1 MTHRILLG
9 DCLETLKTLPDCSV
23 QTCVT
28 SPPYFGLRNYGTE
41 TWEGGDPDC
50 NHASAKEKSR
60 YDYPMQEGSRHSE
73 IAKTTKGTD
82 GAKYVDVCPACGA
95 VKKDLQI
102 GLEQSPEE
110 YIQKLV
116 SVFREVRRV
125 LKDDG
130 VLWLNL
136 GDSFWGGKGQSG
148 QAWSTEHQDRDTLEQ
163 AHHQISG
170 KGETRPTDG
179 KHAIY
184 KPKDLMMIPA
194 RVALALQSDG
204 WWLRSEII
212 WHKPNPMPESV
223 TDRPTKSHE
232 MIYLLAKSQYYF
244 YDAEAIKE
252 PTICDDP
259 REIQSGLIRG
269 RLYGYDS
276 KERKLRK
283 NDSLNTGG
291 NGSAIRNHNGNS
303 LNTPDGKRNKRD
315 VWTVPTKPYSGAHF
329 ATFPPDL
336 IGPCI
341 LAGSRIG
348 DTVLDPF
355 NGSGTTGA
363 VSIKHG
369 RDYIGCE
376 LNPEYIELTMQRL
389 AQVQPVMGGLL

>member
-28 SPPYFGLRNYGTE
+28 SPPYYGLRDYGVS
-41 TWEGGDPDC
+41 G
-50 NHASAKEKSR
+50 
-60 YDYPMQEGSRHSE
+60 
-73 IAKTTKGTD
+73 
-82 GAKYVDVCPACGA
+82 
-95 VKKDLQI
+95 QI

-110 YIQKLV
+110 YIQRLV

-125 LKDDG
+125 LKPDG
-130 VLWLNL
+130 TAWINI
-136 GDSFWGGKGQSG
+136 GDSFATSQAGNKTWGNGVGTNKYY
-148 QAWSTEHQDRDTLEQ
+148 EN
-163 AHHQISG
+163 
-170 KGETRPTDG
+170 GETGLPIRNIPNG
-179 KHAIY
+179 L

-232 MIYLLAKSQYYF
+232 MIYLLAKSAHYF

-252 PTICDDP
+252 ESINSSEQQEAKRNKNPHKGQTDP
-259 REIQSGLIRG
+259 GGKRET
-269 RLYGYDS
+269 
-276 KERKLRK
+276 
-283 NDSLNTGG
+283 TGG
-291 NGSAIRNHNGNS
+291 FTKTGIYP
-303 LNTPDGKRNKRD
+303 TKNKRD
-315 VWTVPTKPYSGAHF
+315 VWTVTTKPYKEAHF

-336 IGPCI
+336 IEPCI

-363 VSIKHG
+363 VSLKHH

-376 LNPEYIELTMQRL
+376 LNPDYIELTEKRFSE
-389 AQVQPVMGGLL
+389 VQPTLGDTWK